1 MKKLLLILLFTIS
14 AFSFDLT
21 FMKAFNNFNRGTN
34 IVKSNPQKANQYFQK
49 TFFLLKMLKQ
59 KDTSQV
65 NYMLGKMYS
74 NGWGV
79 KQNYQK
85 AQKYFLRAI
94 QLGNK
99 RANCSLAKLYIKTG
113 DLTLAKKYLN
123 YTLSNPDIANY
134 CSDIDT
140 KTLTIKGETK

>member
-1 MKKLLLILLFTIS
+1 MKKLLLVLLFTIS

-21 FMKAFNNFNRGTN
+21 FMKAFNNFNKGIN
-34 IVKSNPQKANQYFQK
+34 IVKSNPQKAEQYFQK
-49 TFFLLKMLKQ
+49 TFFLIQMLKH

-79 KQNYQK
+79 KTDYQK

-94 QLGNK
+94 QFGNK
-99 RANCSLAKLYIKTG
+99 RANCSLAKLYIKTNQ
-113 DLTLAKKYLN
+113 LTLAKKYLN
-123 YTLSNPDIANY
+123 YALSYQSIAPYCKDINANN
-134 CSDIDT
+134 
-140 KTLTIKGETK
+140 LTIKGETK

>member
-1 MKKLLLILLFTIS
+1 MKKLLLVLLFTIS

-21 FMKAFNNFNRGTN
+21 FMKAFNNFNKGIN
-34 IVKSNPQKANQYFQK
+34 IVKSNPQKAEQYFQK
-49 TFFLLKMLKQ
+49 TFFLIQMLKH

-65 NYMLGKMYS
+65 NYMLGQMYF

-79 KQNYQK
+79 KKDYQK
-85 AQKYFLRAI
+85 AQEYFLKAI

-113 DLTLAKKYLN
+113 HLTLAKKYLN
-123 YTLSNPDIANY
+123 ITLSNPDIANY
-134 CSDIDT
+134 CSDIDK